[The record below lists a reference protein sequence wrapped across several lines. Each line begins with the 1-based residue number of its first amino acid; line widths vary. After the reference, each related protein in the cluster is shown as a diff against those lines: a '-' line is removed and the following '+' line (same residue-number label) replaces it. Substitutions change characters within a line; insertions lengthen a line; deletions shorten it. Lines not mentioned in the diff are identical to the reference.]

1 MPNFVTRVS
10 SMLLIAAL
18 SASLI
23 AGQGQP
29 GSPAPPSDG
38 NQAVQK
44 LNEEY
49 VKLYRTIMTP
59 KNVADAF
66 GRRIAQRYIAMQI
79 TVANRSRDYQWLIQD
94 ASVQLGKLFYDLQ
107 LKSGN
112 CSENLTLLIHALENE
127 PNPNLLVSSADL
139 AVLRSV
145 AEKGQSIDP
154 RNVVIRSL
162 TGAGII
168 AAGLIGVTDLG
179 HSFAPSVAAFNGPFI
194 NAIKEVFP
202 DYTVGQLNRLSD
214 SAYLANTVV
223 AKQQAKVIVIFIPQ
237 PYLLTRKQQKQY
249 YKDPESV
256 YGCPDLRLLEANV
269 DGNFIATVRTNE

>member
-1 MPNFVTRVS
+1 MPNLVARFPA
-10 SMLLIAAL
+10 MLLIALL

-23 AGQGQP
+23 AAQGQP
-29 GSPAPPSDG
+29 ASPAPPSDG
-38 NQAVQK
+38 NQAVQQM
-44 LNEEY
+44 NEEY

-66 GRRIAQRYIAMQI
+66 GSRIAHRYIAMQI
-79 TVANRSRDYQWLIQD
+79 TVANRSHDYQWLIQD

-107 LKSGN
+107 VKSGK
-112 CSENLTLLIHALENE
+112 CSENLSLLIQSLQNE
-127 PNPNLLVSSADL
+127 PNPNLMVSSADL
-139 AVLRSV
+139 AVLRGV
-145 AEKGQSIDP
+145 AEKGQSLDP

-179 HSFAPSVAAFNGPFI
+179 HSFAPAVAGFNGPFI

-202 DYTVGQLNRLSD
+202 DYTVGQLNRLND

-269 DGNFIATVRTNE
+269 DGNFIAIVRNP